1 MVNGNTNIAG
11 HSIQFKGGISLA
23 AQKNITE
30 SVYHVGGLK
39 GDHCRDR
46 IEHTLSHLYGV
57 SSVKVDMASQ
67 QVVVS
72 HDETVNSSGYI
83 EETLQSLG
91 YSVQE

>member
-1 MVNGNTNIAG
+1 MAT
-11 HSIQFKGGISLA
+11 
-23 AQKNITE
+23 QKNTTQ

-46 IEHTLSHLYGV
+46 IEHTLSHLQGV
-57 SSVKVDMASQ
+57 SSVKVDMASK

-72 HDETVNSSGYI
+72 HDESVNSSGYI

-91 YSVQE
+91 YSIQGSE